1 MSESPSPQEQQ
12 FLGGPPEVF
21 DTVGREQLAALLDFG
36 LRPESTVLDIGCGC
50 LRGGRWII
58 PLLDSGHYCGIEPN
72 REMLAYGLAHVID
85 PEITRIRRPR
95 FDHNDR
101 FDFTVFNTPFTHFIA
116 RSVWT
121 HADKSQIAAMLDGV
135 AATGAPDA
143 VLLASYRPAHWYRN
157 DDYKGVGWVGRS
169 HESDQSGMIRHSY
182 TWIARACRERGLA
195 VSRVDR
201 PVVNGQPW
209 LAIRRA

>member
-1 MSESPSPQEQQ
+1 MSHTPSTHEQQ

-21 DTVGREQLAALLDFG
+21 ETVGREQLAALLDFG
-36 LRPESTVLDIGCGC
+36 LGPDSTVLDIGCGC

-58 PLLDSGHYCGIEPN
+58 PLLDAGHYCGIEPN
-72 REMLAYGLAHVID
+72 RDMLQYGLSRIVD
-85 PEITRIRRPR
+85 PEIVRLKRPR

-101 FDFTVFNTPFTHFIA
+101 FDLTVFNMTFTHFIA

-121 HADKSQIAAMLDGV
+121 HADKSQIGAMLDGV
-135 AATGAPDA
+135 AKTGTADA
-143 VLLASYRPAHWYRN
+143 IFLTSYQPAHWYRN
-157 DDYKGVGWVGRS
+157 DDYRGSGWVGRS

-182 TWIARACRERGLA
+182 SWIARACRERGLA

-201 PVVNGQPW
+201 RVVNGQPW
-209 LAIRRA
+209 LAVRRA